1 LVLKGI
7 DLEVEGNVCTAIIGP
22 NGGGKTTLGKIMTG
36 ILKPT
41 DGVVRINS
49 RDTRE
54 LELSEVGATIGY
66 LFQEPE
72 RQLFAPTVWEEVSFV
87 MEIKGVP
94 KETIDIEVGRILKQ
108 FHLSELGEAS
118 PFLLSRGEK
127 QRLALAAIMVNNP
140 SFFILDEPTTGLDME
155 RKDVLSGILNS
166 LLERGTG
173 MIIISHDH
181 KFVAK
186 HADRVIEISGGEVV
200 YDGHYLP
207 GSQD

>member
-1 LVLKGI
+1 MYVPPLSDQTAAANHFGQNYDRNSQTYGRSCQDQQQGYKGF
-7 DLEVEGNVCTAIIGP
+7 
-22 NGGGKTTLGKIMTG
+22 
-36 ILKPT
+36 
-41 DGVVRINS
+41 
-49 RDTRE
+49 
-54 LELSEVGATIGY
+54 ELSEVGATIGY